1 MLTYADVCRRVL
13 TPVLTAS
20 KTETRCNGVHITS
33 YLLVKLLPVD
43 MKFYVRVKL
52 VKLPAGRHTARRY
65 DGAPETES
73 AYVSIRHSIRQH
85 TSRQRHYS
93 RLMSA
98 YVSIREHT

>member
-20 KTETRCNGVHITS
+20 KTETRCDGVHITS

-52 VKLPAGRHTARRY
+52 GKLPVEQRTARRY
-65 DGAPETES
+65 DGAPDTES
-73 AYVSIRHSIRQH
+73 AHVSIRQH
-85 TSRQRHYS
+85 TS
-93 RLMSA
+93 A
-98 YVSIREHT
+98 YVAAEAL